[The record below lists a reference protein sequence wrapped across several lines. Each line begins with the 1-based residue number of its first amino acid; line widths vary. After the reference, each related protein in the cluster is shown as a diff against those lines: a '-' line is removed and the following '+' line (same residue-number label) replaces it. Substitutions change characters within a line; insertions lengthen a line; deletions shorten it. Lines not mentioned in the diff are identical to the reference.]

1 MDGFI
6 DIGLVSGWSVAVTV
20 VMTVLTMV
28 FKGALVP
35 GPTHAAIVKDRD
47 YYRDELRKIQSELIQ
62 LPHVI
67 GDLQTAQKLQEG
79 LLNRYRD
86 PNQGA
91 T

>member
-47 YYRDELRKIQSELIQ
+47 YYRDELRKIQSELIK
-62 LPHVI
+62 LPHTI
-67 GDLQTAQKLQEG
+67 ADLQTAQQLQESV
-79 LLNRYRD
+79 LQRYSDR
-86 PNQGA
+86 NQG
-91 T
+91 TT